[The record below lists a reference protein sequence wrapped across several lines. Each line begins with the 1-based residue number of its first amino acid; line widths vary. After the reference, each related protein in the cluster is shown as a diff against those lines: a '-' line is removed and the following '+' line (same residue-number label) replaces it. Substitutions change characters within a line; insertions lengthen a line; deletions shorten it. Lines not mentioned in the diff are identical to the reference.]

1 MNVTQAIIND
11 ASLIHDLPTALNML
25 EQHGEGPEV
34 IIEPVQSNYEVAA
47 YYAARGGGVPVAAPT
62 KAGRSILFER
72 VIPANKPVVVGLFGT
87 RKRCSLMLGCEKN
100 QMADFLLEAMKKPI
114 KTEVMDNPPCQE
126 IIHDTVDLNELPI
139 LKMTK
144 SDAGPFITLGL
155 VMAKHPVTKEVN
167 ISVHRLW
174 VKGNN
179 ELTIWMVPGRHL
191 ESFYLAAKERGE
203 NLPISINIGMD
214 PAIYFASCLTG
225 ASAPIGCNELTIA
238 GGIRGRSIFVSPCI
252 YVDADCIS
260 ESEIVLEGE
269 LTHEYTPEGELGG
282 QSMPEFLGY
291 DGQAHP
297 NLPIVRIQAITSRK
311 DAVYQTV
318 IGPGYEQSNLL
329 AIGMEASVLSYLRDR
344 SQAHYSNAYCSSAGG
359 GQLLLFL
366 QVQKGSLQDDE
377 EIRLSAVELLQHFRM
392 LKQIVLVD
400 EDVNIFSEEEM
411 WWAMTTR
418 FQADSDILTLSNVE
432 GFHLDP
438 SQRPGMSPNITAPG
452 MTSKV
457 VFDCT
462 VPFEMKP
469 YFKRTSFK

>member
-1 MNVTQAIIND
+1 MNLTQAIIND
-11 ASLIHDLPTALNML
+11 AAVIHDLSTALNML
-25 EQHGEGPEV
+25 KHHGEGPEV
-34 IIEPVQSNYEVAA
+34 IIEPVQSNFEVAS
-47 YYAARGGGVPVAAPT
+47 YYAARGGGVPVATPT
-62 KAGRSILFER
+62 RAGLPILFEK
-72 VIPANKPVVVGLFGT
+72 VLPANKPVVVGLFGT
-87 RKRCSLMLGCEKN
+87 RRRCSLLLGCEEN
-100 QMADFLLEAMKKPI
+100 RMADFLLEAITKPI
-114 KTEVMDNPPCQE
+114 QTEVMENPPCQAV
-126 IIHDTVDLNELPI
+126 IHDTVDLNQLPI
-139 LKMTK
+139 LKMAK

-174 VKGNN
+174 VKGKD

-225 ASAPIGCNELTIA
+225 TTAPIGCNELTIA

-252 YVDADCIS
+252 YADTNCIS
-260 ESEIVLEGE
+260 EAEIVLEGE
-269 LTHEYTPEGELGG
+269 LTHEYTPEGQLGG

-311 DAVYQTV
+311 DAIYQTV

-329 AIGMEASVLSYLRDR
+329 AIGMEAAVLSFLRDR
-344 SQAHYSNAYCSSAGG
+344 YPVHYCNAYCSSAGG

-366 QVQKGSLQDDE
+366 QVQKTSLQDDGAV
-377 EIRLSAVELLQHFRM
+377 RSSAIELLQHFRM
-392 LKQIVLVD
+392 LKQIVVVD
-400 EDVNIFSEEEM
+400 EDVHIFSEEEI
-411 WWAMTTR
+411 WWAMATR
-418 FQADSDILTLSNVE
+418 FQADSDILTLSNVL

-438 SQRPGMSPNITAPG
+438 SQRPGMSSNIAAPG

-469 YFKRTSFK
+469 YFKRTSFG